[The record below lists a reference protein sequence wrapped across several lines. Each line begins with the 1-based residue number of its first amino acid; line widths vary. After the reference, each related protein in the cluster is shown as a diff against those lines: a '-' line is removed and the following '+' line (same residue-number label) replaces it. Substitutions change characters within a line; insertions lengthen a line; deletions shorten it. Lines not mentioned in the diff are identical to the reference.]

1 MRTTTL
7 PDDSKQLV
15 SDAVVEFVASH
26 NIERLF
32 GLTAHRARM
41 LALEGK
47 IRAVHVKRPGAAYG
61 LRIYEASI
69 RPGVPA
75 PELRET
81 AEANQES
88 GIPRATTSRQTMSD
102 PSPLSQI
109 PLTIAG
115 PILITKADLS
125 KAIKTSTRTIDT
137 WREDGIIPFI
147 KIGGVVRFDLA
158 KVMAALEKRFEVQ
171 AKVSGGTIR
180 RRPV

>member
-1 MRTTTL
+1 
-7 PDDSKQLV
+7 
-15 SDAVVEFVASH
+15 
-26 NIERLF
+26 
-32 GLTAHRARM
+32 
-41 LALEGK
+41 
-47 IRAVHVKRPGAAYG
+47 
-61 LRIYEASI
+61 
-69 RPGVPA
+69 
-75 PELRET
+75 
-81 AEANQES
+81 
-88 GIPRATTSRQTMSD
+88 MSA

-109 PLTIAG
+109 PTTIAG